1 MRALACRNSVDR
13 VMLDGHSIVTAALL
27 ISFPVIG
34 LDQFLR
40 TAAARFPA
48 DPPAAVGHWLTDSL
62 IALPLFAASVWAADR
77 IAGRAGLGIAGRADL
92 VRRALLIALFAA
104 LAMAPVWFVFNQL
117 DNPVLAQPLVSP
129 HAQDSGDVYSV
140 APAVIIALACVCL
153 IPAAA
158 WAGSALTRGATV
170 ATRTAVL
177 LVAVAAGL
185 AFACLLHQAAVR
197 GYASQVYY
205 TPANAPAP
213 GSAPDTGA
221 PDTGAPDTAA
231 PYAFAYQAAHALQ
244 DGLAGQAA
252 GLPVAA
258 AALLWVTRRRAA
270 KTKTQPGN
278 PARSPENPSP
288 KEASHG

>member
-270 KTKTQPGN
+270 KTKTQPGK
-278 PARSPENPSP
+278 PSPKPRKPSP

>member
-1 MRALACRNSVDR
+1 
-13 VMLDGHSIVTAALL
+13 MLDGHSIVTTALL

-48 DPPAAVGHWLTDSL
+48 DPPAAVGHWLTGSL
-62 IALPLFAASVWAADR
+62 IALPLFTASVWAADR
-77 IAGRAGLGIAGRADL
+77 VAGRVGLGIAGRADL
-92 VRRALLIALFAA
+92 VRRALLIGLFAA
-104 LAMAPVWFVFNQL
+104 LAMAPAWFVLNQL
-117 DNPVLAQPLVSP
+117 DNPVLAQPLVFP
-129 HAQDSGDVYSV
+129 HAHDSGDVYSV

-158 WAGSALTRGATV
+158 WAGCALTRGAAV

-177 LVAVAAGL
+177 LAAVAAGL

-197 GYASQVYY
+197 GYPSQVYY
-205 TPANAPAP
+205 APANPP
-213 GSAPDTGA
+213 GTAAPDTA
-221 PDTGAPDTAA
+221 APDTAA

-270 KTKTQPGN
+270 KTDP
-278 PARSPENPSP
+278 RRPSP
-288 KEASHG
+288 KEASHE

>member
-1 MRALACRNSVDR
+1 
-13 VMLDGHSIVTAALL
+13 MLDGHSIVTAALL

-40 TAAARFPA
+40 TAPDRFPA
-48 DPPAAVGHWLTDSL
+48 DPPAAAGHWLTGSL
-62 IALPLFAASVWAADR
+62 IALPLFTASVWAADR
-77 IAGRAGLGIAGRADL
+77 VAGRAGLGIAGRADL

-104 LAMAPVWFVFNQL
+104 LAMAPAWFVLNQL
-117 DNPVLAQPLVSP
+117 DNPVLAQPLVFP
-129 HAQDSGDVYSV
+129 HAHDSGDVYSV

-158 WAGSALTRGATV
+158 WAGCALTRGAPA

-185 AFACLLHQAAVR
+185 AFACLLHQAAAR

-205 TPANAPAP
+205 APANPP
-213 GSAPDTGA
+213 GTAASDTG
-221 PDTGAPDTAA
+221 A

-270 KTKTQPGN
+270 KTQPG
-278 PARSPENPSP
+278 RPSQ
-288 KEASHG
+288 KEASHE

>member
-1 MRALACRNSVDR
+1 MRALACRNSADR

-40 TAAARFPA
+40 TAPARFPA

-104 LAMAPVWFVFNQL
+104 LAMAPVWFELNQL
-117 DNPVLAQPLVSP
+117 DNPVLAQPLVFP

-185 AFACLLHQAAVR
+185 AFALLLHQAAVR

-205 TPANAPAP
+205 APANAPAS
-213 GSAPDTGA
+213 GSSLATPTPDTGA

-270 KTKTQPGN
+270 KTQPGK
-278 PARSPENPSP
+278 PSP

>member
-77 IAGRAGLGIAGRADL
+77 VAGRAGLGIAGRADL

-104 LAMAPVWFVFNQL
+104 LAMAPVWFVLNQL
-117 DNPVLAQPLVSP
+117 DNPVLAQPLVFP

-158 WAGSALTRGATV
+158 WAGSALTRGAAV

-197 GYASQVYY
+197 GYPSQVYY
-205 TPANAPAP
+205 APANPPGAAAP
-213 GSAPDTGA
+213 GAA
-221 PDTGAPDTAA
+221 APDTAA

-258 AALLWVTRRRAA
+258 VALLWVTRRRAA
-270 KTKTQPGN
+270 KTETQPGK
-278 PARSPENPSP
+278 PSPKPGKPSP

>member
-213 GSAPDTGA
+213 GSAPDTE
-221 PDTGAPDTAA
+221 APDTAA

-270 KTKTQPGN
+270 KTKTQPGK
-278 PARSPENPSP
+278 PSPKPRKPSP

>member
-1 MRALACRNSVDR
+1 MTKMRALACRNSVDL
-13 VMLDGHSIVTAALL
+13 VMLDGHSIVTAALM

-40 TAAARFPA
+40 TAPARFPA
-48 DPPAAVGHWLTDSL
+48 DPPAAVGHWVTGSL

-77 IAGRAGLGIAGRADL
+77 IAGRAGLGIASRADL

-104 LAMAPVWFVFNQL
+104 LAMAPAWFVLNQL
-117 DNPVLAQPLVSP
+117 DNPVLAQPLVFP

-158 WAGSALTRGATV
+158 WAGCALTRGAAA

-177 LVAVAAGL
+177 LAAVGAGL

-205 TPANAPAP
+205 APANAPAP
-213 GSAPDTGA
+213 GSSQATAAPN
-221 PDTGAPDTAA
+221 TAA

-270 KTKTQPGN
+270 RTQP
-278 PARSPENPSP
+278 ATPSP

>member
-1 MRALACRNSVDR
+1 MQALACRNSVDG
-13 VMLDGHSIVTAALL
+13 VTLDGHSIVTTALL

-77 IAGRAGLGIAGRADL
+77 IAGRAGLGIADRADL
-92 VRRALLIALFAA
+92 MRRALLIALFAA
-104 LAMAPVWFVFNQL
+104 LAMAPVWFVLNQL
-117 DNPVLAQPLVSP
+117 DNPVLAQPLVFP

-158 WAGSALTRGATV
+158 WAGSVLTRGATV

-213 GSAPDTGA
+213 GSTAAPDTAA
-221 PDTGAPDTAA
+221 PNTAA

-258 AALLWVTRRRAA
+258 AALLWVTPRRAA
-270 KTKTQPGN
+270 KTKTQPGK
-278 PARSPENPSP
+278 PSPKPGKPSP

>member
-1 MRALACRNSVDR
+1 
-13 VMLDGHSIVTAALL
+13 MLDGHSIVTAALM

-40 TAAARFPA
+40 TAPDRFPA
-48 DPPAAVGHWLTDSL
+48 DPSTAVGHWLTDSL

-77 IAGRAGLGIAGRADL
+77 IAGRAGLGMAGRADT
-92 VRRALLIALFAA
+92 VKRALLIALFAA
-104 LAMAPVWFVFNQL
+104 LAMAPAWFELNQL
-117 DNPVLAQPLVSP
+117 DDPVLAQPLVFP
-129 HAQDSGDVYSV
+129 HAHDSGDVYSV
-140 APAVIIALACVCL
+140 AAAVIIALACVCL

-158 WAGSALTRGATV
+158 WAGSALTRGAAV

-177 LVAVAAGL
+177 LIAVAAGL
-185 AFACLLHQAAVR
+185 ATACLLHQAAVR

-205 TPANAPAP
+205 APANAPAP
-213 GSAPDTGA
+213 GSSLAAPAPDTGA
-221 PDTGAPDTAA
+221 PDTEA

-270 KTKTQPGN
+270 KTPPG
-278 PARSPENPSP
+278 RPSP